1 MVFDRLIDFYRGAV
15 VAGTRRTQA
24 ERVAET
30 RGLLIDATIQTI
42 VEAGYA
48 RVTVKEV
55 CRRAGV
61 SHGGL
66 FGRFETLADLVA
78 AAAAEV
84 GRRLMAKF
92 VASMEQLPDRGDVSA
107 VLALWRDA
115 ARDPLNTVWLEL
127 TVAARTDSQLR
138 ERLQSV
144 RADYASAMLKSG
156 SEMRAVRGLPPE
168 RIFVLGSIVGTLFDG
183 DAIHSGPFPQP
194 ELDAPRLE
202 VLTAMM
208 RHYLESERSP
218 RE

>member
-1 MVFDRLIDFYRGAV
+1 M

-24 ERVAET
+24 ERRAET
-30 RGLLIDATIQTI
+30 SGLLIDATIQTI

-66 FGRFETLADLVA
+66 FGRFDTLSDLVA

-84 GRRLMAKF
+84 GRRLMEQF
-92 VASMEQLPDRGDVSA
+92 IASMAQLPDRGDVSA

-138 ERLQSV
+138 ERLEAA
-144 RADYASAMLKSG
+144 RAEYTAALLASG
-156 SEMRAVRGLPPE
+156 STMRAVRGLSPE
-168 RIFVLGSIVGTLFDG
+168 RIFALGSIVSIYMDGEALHAGT
-183 DAIHSGPFPQP
+183 FPQP
-194 ELDAPRLE
+194 ELDAQRLE
-202 VLTAMM
+202 ALSSMV
-208 RHYLESERSP
+208 RHYMETERGP
-218 RE
+218 A